1 MGDSTSEQTSR
12 LQYMRPETRAKW
24 RWIAAKTR
32 RDIAEELDLAADREM
47 HRLGIAAPQAASA
60 DGERQPAS

>member
-1 MGDSTSEQTSR
+1 MADSTSEHTSR

-32 RDIAEELDLAADREM
+32 RDIATELDLAADREM
-47 HRLGIAAPQAASA
+47 HRLGISIPQPAKA
-60 DGERQPAS
+60 DGER